1 MGRRIALAAV
11 PRIRHRHLY
20 LRHQTHRAAVRLSQS
35 PSGRATALFERN
47 AGRSHRACRGRLR
60 HRCYRHGRATR
71 QRARGERRPAW
82 RAVDGVGVFGHG
94 LGEDGRRIRAEEDGR
109 CEFGSFPA
117 RARLDRGGAQHHAGG
132 GSASDEDAG
141 ASGRG
146 LPHSSRDH
154 PRVVQELRH
163 LRENVPGA
171 LPAAERGP
179 HRGAGRAGQVH
190 GLPAVRMA
198 VSRFRDPGASRHCG
212 GGARVMNV
220 IDTSLT
226 GKNAVKLISGNHACA
241 LGAIAAGCRFFAG
254 YPITPSSEIAERLA
268 RHLPEVDGVFVQ
280 MEDEIAS
287 IAAVIGAS
295 MGGVKAM
302 TATSGPGF
310 SLKQENIGYAAGA
323 EIPCVIVNVM
333 RGGPSTGMP
342 TRPSQADLMQARW
355 GSHGDYPIIALTPAS
370 VGEIYSETIRA
381 FDLAEQCRSPVVLLY
396 DQVIAQLSETVV
408 LNNAANSSRTERK
421 WASGPRAVY
430 KPYDSGSDAIPAMA
444 KPGDGYRTHT
454 TGLTHSESGFPTQNP
469 EAVTRNLS
477 RLFSKLDRHRDLIDS
492 SETLHCDDA
501 DVVVV
506 AIGISARAAKRAVE
520 LCRAQGL
527 RVGLFRPITFWPF
540 PEKQL
545 CQAAAK
551 ACAVLVPEMNTG
563 QLRLVVERVLG
574 GTPVEGIHLFSG
586 EAITPADIAA
596 RAAALARG
604 T

>member
-1 MGRRIALAAV
+1 
-11 PRIRHRHLY
+11 
-20 LRHQTHRAAVRLSQS
+20 
-35 PSGRATALFERN
+35 
-47 AGRSHRACRGRLR
+47 
-60 HRCYRHGRATR
+60 
-71 QRARGERRPAW
+71 
-82 RAVDGVGVFGHG
+82 
-94 LGEDGRRIRAEEDGR
+94 
-109 CEFGSFPA
+109 
-117 RARLDRGGAQHHAGG
+117 
-132 GSASDEDAG
+132 
-141 ASGRG
+141 
-146 LPHSSRDH
+146 
-154 PRVVQELRH
+154 
-163 LRENVPGA
+163 
-171 LPAAERGP
+171 
-179 HRGAGRAGQVH
+179 
-190 GLPAVRMA
+190 
-198 VSRFRDPGASRHCG
+198 
-212 GGARVMNV
+212 MNV

-342 TRPSQADLMQARW
+342 TRPSQADIMQARW
-355 GSHGDYPIIALTPAS
+355 GSHGDYPIIVLTPAS

-396 DQVIAQLSETVV
+396 DQVIAQLSETVA
-408 LNNAANSSRTERK
+408 LNSAADASRTERK
-421 WASGPRAVY
+421 WASGPRAAY
-430 KPYDSGSDAIPAMA
+430 KPYDGGSDGIPAMA
-444 KPGDGYRTHT
+444 RPGAGYRTHT
-454 TGLTHSESGFPTQNP
+454 TGLTHSEDGFPTQNP

-477 RLFSKLDRHRDLIDS
+477 RLFSKLERHRDLIDS
-492 SETLHCDDA
+492 WEELHCADADA

-527 RVGLFRPITFWPF
+527 RVGLFRPITLWPF
-540 PEKQL
+540 PETQL
-545 CQAAAK
+545 RQAAAK
-551 ACAVLVPEMNTG
+551 ARAVLVPEMNTG
-563 QLRLVVERVLG
+563 QLRLEVERVLA
-574 GTPVEGIHLFSG
+574 GTPVEGLHLFSG